1 MILRILP
8 FFMLIIAFSLG
19 LGAYMSYEAVRSS
32 FLGTLSQ
39 RMQTVGDQIATAIR
53 SSQSFGIELEE
64 QKTLPALL
72 QREAVAVRYLQRI
85 DVVTANGEVLY
96 SSQPEQVGRSPEGDA
111 HWTVE
116 TGLSNDLGETIG
128 KVVVRMDATAAQATI
143 RQLAEG
149 LVLRSLP
156 IVLAALLLSG
166 LGLLLILRALKR
178 RAEHLAPPSE
188 PLRAARPQVQELED
202 TYRRAAAELDGERT

>member
-1 MILRILP
+1 MIHRILP

-64 QKTLPALL
+64 QTTLPALL
-72 QREAVAVRYLQRI
+72 QREAVAVRYLKRI
-85 DVVTANGEVLY
+85 DVVTAHGEVLY

-111 HWTVE
+111 RWTVE

-128 KVVVRMDATAAQATI
+128 SVVVRMDALAAQATI
-143 RQLAEG
+143 RQLAG
-149 LVLRSLP
+149 DLALRSLP
-156 IVLAALLLSG
+156 IVLAALLLAG

-202 TYRRAAAELDGERT
+202 TYRRAAAELDGGRT